1 MKLHKEFSYLYN
13 KAKNFHSSSVVL
25 FFIPKDGV
33 RRVGFTATKKVGN
46 AVKRNRAKRR
56 MRALFF
62 QYQEKLQDG
71 LYIFVAKQKIVEIDF
86 SHVENDFKRVLKKS
100 SALKS

>member
-1 MKLHKEFSYLYN
+1 
-13 KAKNFHSSSVVL
+13 
-25 FFIPKDGV
+25 
-33 RRVGFTATKKVGN
+33 
-46 AVKRNRAKRR
+46 